1 MACSRKQGKVLCFC
15 VALNEEG
22 RSRRK
27 EEEAAEET
35 RIVDCLQESNEGEEE
50 SERGVKR
57 RELFLCLPPSSASAA
72 TPTAYSP
79 RSLISRFLL
88 SLHRT
93 SPTRGGGGEGSGF
106 RVRFPISSSNR
117 RRTKEKRMTEEE
129 EEEAKVEEPAM
140 AASME
145 GKGIASGESNL
156 AIDAGKQSDAVSL
169 NLGMGVGLV
178 FLLTRSATEINKM
191 EQLRVQ
197 MEILLKDIKD
207 EMHNKGVSSHRAES
221 NNVASSASNSYMEP
235 EAETRS
241 TCATFT
247 RNTARLSMHQ
257 MEAEME
263 VELQRLQCAVGRKL
277 SSLPP
282 HRMLAA
288 ESADAPETFH
298 GSFREA
304 YEGGSGSGGIQ
315 CGVSAHELTRKLNQL
330 VQARQQEGI
339 AELESSFNC
348 TGNSHIGEDDGE
360 VTQVHEEDGGNYRG
374 VSARELERRLHELL
388 ETRQRERIAE
398 LESALECAE
407 RQLREKES
415 EVCWWRDTARL
426 VSQHK
431 SEAVHR

>member
-1 MACSRKQGKVLCFC
+1 MACAGKQGKVVCFC
-15 VALNEEG
+15 VALHEEG

-27 EEEAAEET
+27 DEEEET
-35 RIVDCLQESNEGEEE
+35 RIVDCLRESNEGEEE
-50 SERGVKR
+50 SERGGKR

-72 TPTAYSP
+72 SPAAYSP

-93 SPTRGGGGEGSGF
+93 SPARGGGEGSGC
-106 RVRFPISSSNR
+106 RVRFPRSSPNH

-129 EEEAKVEEPAM
+129 EEAKVEEPAV
-140 AASME
+140 AASVE
-145 GKGIASGESNL
+145 GKGIGSGESNL
-156 AIDAGKQSDAVSL
+156 AINAGKQSDAVSL

-191 EQLRVQ
+191 EQLRAQ

-207 EMHNKGVSSHRAES
+207 EMHNKGVSSHRAEP
-221 NNVASSASNSYMEP
+221 NNVASSASNSSTEP

-241 TCATFT
+241 KCAPIT
-247 RNTARLSMHQ
+247 RNTARVSMHL

-288 ESADAPETFH
+288 ENADAPESFH

-304 YEGGSGSGGIQ
+304 YEGGGGGSIQ
-315 CGVSAHELTRKLNQL
+315 CGVSAHELARRLNQL

-339 AELESSFNC
+339 AELESSFTC

-360 VTQVHEEDGGNYRG
+360 VTEVHEEDGGYYRG

-388 ETRQRERIAE
+388 ETRQQERIAE

-407 RQLREKES
+407 RKLREKES
-415 EVCWWRDTARL
+415 EVCWWRDSARL

-431 SEAVHR
+431 REAVHR